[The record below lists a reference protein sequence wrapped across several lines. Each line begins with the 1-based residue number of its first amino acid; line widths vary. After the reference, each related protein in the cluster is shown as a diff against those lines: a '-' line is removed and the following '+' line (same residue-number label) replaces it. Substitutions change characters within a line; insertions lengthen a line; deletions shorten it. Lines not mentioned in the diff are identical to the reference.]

1 MRVLL
6 IFARAY
12 PWQTL
17 LMLLALLLAGV
28 VDGISISALLPL
40 FSLAL
45 RKDAAATAAEPE
57 VGSRFEATI
66 TAVLNAAGISPTI
79 GVLVAVIVVAIVL
92 KNLLIL
98 GAECQV
104 GYAGA
109 QVAMELRLRLLR
121 AMLATRWEYFVRQP
135 IGRLANAMTN
145 EPTRSSYTFVHG
157 VTIISLLI
165 QTGIYTGVALLVS
178 WYATLAIL
186 CAGCLILLA
195 GNSLV
200 SMTRRAGRRRT
211 RLLKSLSARLA
222 DTLQSVKPL
231 KAMAREDLAD
241 TVLATDATKLTT
253 ALRKSI
259 LSKAALRAAH
269 EPMFTLVLGVGIF
282 AALVLWHV
290 PLATILILALVL
302 FRILDSLG
310 RVQKIYQKMV
320 ADESAYW
327 SLCRTIEEAE
337 HSAEQSVGGQ
347 HITLTEGIRLTNVHL
362 AYGEQPVLTDLSLD
376 VPAGT
381 FTTLIGLSGAG
392 KTTIVDL
399 VTGLLHPQAGEV
411 TIDDT
416 PLAQIDLRQW
426 RRQIGYVPQDNLLLH
441 DTILMNITLGDPT
454 LRHRDAADALRAAGV
469 WEFVEHL
476 PAGLATIVGER
487 GMRLSGGQRQRI
499 MIARALV
506 HRPKLLI
513 LDEATTSLDPQTE
526 ASICA
531 TLQQLVG
538 DMTIL
543 AVSHQAALLDVADR
557 VYRIQHGTA
566 VSVVDSSTAPL

>member
-1 MRVLL
+1 
-6 IFARAY
+6 
-12 PWQTL
+12 
-17 LMLLALLLAGV
+17 
-28 VDGISISALLPL
+28 
-40 FSLAL
+40 
-45 RKDAAATAAEPE
+45 
-57 VGSRFEATI
+57 
-66 TAVLNAAGISPTI
+66 
-79 GVLVAVIVVAIVL
+79 
-92 KNLLIL
+92 
-98 GAECQV
+98 
-104 GYAGA
+104 
-109 QVAMELRLRLLR
+109 
-121 AMLATRWEYFVRQP
+121 VRQP

-145 EPTRSSYTFVHG
+145 EPSRSSQTFVRG
-157 VTIISLLI
+157 VTVITLLI
-165 QTGIYTGVALLVS
+165 QTCVYTSVALLVS
-178 WYATLAIL
+178 WYATVAIL
-186 CAGCLILLA
+186 CAGFLILLA
-195 GNSLV
+195 GYSLV
-200 SMTRRAGRRRT
+200 SMSRRAGRRRT
-211 RLLKSLSARLA
+211 SLLQSLSARLA

-241 TVLATDATKLTT
+241 AVLATGATKLNV

-269 EPMFTLVLGVGIF
+269 EPMFTFVLGVGIF
-282 AALVLWHV
+282 AALVFWQM

-302 FRILDSLG
+302 FRLLDSLG
-310 RVQKIYQKMV
+310 KVQKEYQKMV
-320 ADESAYW
+320 TDESAYW
-327 SLCRTIEEAE
+327 SLRHTIEEAE
-337 HSAEQSVGGQ
+337 RSAEQSVGGQ

-362 AYGEQPVLTDLSLD
+362 AYGEQPVLTDLSLEIP
-376 VPAGT
+376 VGT

-416 PLAQIDLRQW
+416 PLPHVDLRQW

-441 DTILMNITLGDPT
+441 DTILLNITLGDPT
-454 LRHRDAADALRAAGV
+454 LGPADAAAALRAAGV
-469 WEFVEHL
+469 WEYVESL

-513 LDEATTSLDPQTE
+513 LDEATTALDPETE
-526 ASICA
+526 AGICA

-543 AVSHQAALLDVADR
+543 AVSHQSALLDVADR

-566 VSVVDSSTAPL
+566 VPVVTSNTASL

>member
-6 IFARAY
+6 TFARAY

-28 VDGISISALLPL
+28 AEGISISALLPL

-45 RKDAAATAAEPE
+45 RRENAATAADPE
-57 VGSRFEATI
+57 EESRFEAII
-66 TAVLNAAGISPTI
+66 TAVLNTVGISPTI
-79 GVLVAVIVVAIVL
+79 GVLVAVVVIAIAL

-104 GYAGA
+104 GYTAA
-109 QVAMELRLRLLR
+109 RVAMDLRLRLLR

-145 EPTRSSYTFVHG
+145 EPSRSSHTFVRG
-157 VTIISLLI
+157 VTIITLLI
-165 QTGIYTGVALLVS
+165 QTCIYTGVALLVS

-186 CAGCLILLA
+186 CAGLLILLA
-195 GNSLV
+195 GYSLV
-200 SMTRRAGRRRT
+200 SMSRQAGRRRT
-211 RLLKSLSARLA
+211 RLLQSLSARLA

-241 TVLATDATKLTT
+241 TVLTTDATKLNR

-282 AALVLWHV
+282 AALVFWQV

-310 RVQKIYQKMV
+310 KVQKEYQKMV
-320 ADESAYW
+320 TDESAYW
-327 SLCRTIEEAE
+327 SLRHTIEEAE
-337 HSAEQSVGGQ
+337 QSGEQSGGDQ

-362 AYGEQPVLTDLSLD
+362 AYGEQPVLNDLSLEI
-376 VPAGT
+376 PAGM

-392 KTTIVDL
+392 KTTIVDV

-411 TIDDT
+411 TIDNT

-441 DTILMNITLGDPT
+441 DTIFMNITLGDST
-454 LRHRDAADALRAAGV
+454 LRPADAADALRAAGI
-469 WEFVEHL
+469 WEFVESL
-476 PAGLATIVGER
+476 PAGLASIVGER

-526 ASICA
+526 AGICT

-543 AVSHQAALLDVADR
+543 AVSHQSALLDVADR

-566 VSVVDSSTAPL
+566 VPVVTSSTASL